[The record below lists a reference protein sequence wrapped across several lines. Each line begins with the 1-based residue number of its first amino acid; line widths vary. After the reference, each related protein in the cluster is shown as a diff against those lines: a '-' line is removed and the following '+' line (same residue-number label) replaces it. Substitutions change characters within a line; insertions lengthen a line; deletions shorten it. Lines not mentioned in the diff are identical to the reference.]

1 MNLSE
6 ADIRPLIQL
15 AFKEDINT
23 GDITSEAI
31 FTGTEKSNAYIM
43 AKADGVFCGGEVLR
57 LVYNDLDPSVTV
69 KLLVADGAK
78 VRYGD
83 IVCEIEGRTIS
94 ILLGER
100 TALNFIQRMSG
111 VATKTASIASLVSG
125 TKIKI
130 LDTRKTIPGF
140 RLLDKYA
147 VKCGGGENH
156 RIGLYDMILI
166 KDNHIKAVGGISNA
180 VANVRAKWG
189 TQYRIE
195 VETSNLDEVQ
205 QAIDSKADIIM
216 LDNMDKELMKKA
228 VTLVNKQAKIEISG
242 NMNAEKIKELTSLDI
257 DYISIGSLTHS
268 VEAFD
273 LSMKFR

>member
-23 GDITSEAI
+23 GDVTSEAI
-31 FTGTEKSNAYIM
+31 FTGAEHSCAYIM
-43 AKADGVFCGGEVLR
+43 AKADGVFCGGDVLR
-57 LVYNDLDPSVTV
+57 LVYNELDPSVTV
-69 KLLVADGAK
+69 KQLIADGTK

-83 IVCEIEGRTIS
+83 IVSEIEGRTIS

-111 VATKTASIASLVSG
+111 VATKTASIAALVSG
-125 TKIKI
+125 TNIKI

-166 KDNHIKAVGGISNA
+166 KDNHIKAVGGIAGA

-189 TQYRIE
+189 SQYRIE
-195 VETSNLDEVQ
+195 VETSNIDEVQ
-205 QAIDSKADIIM
+205 QAIDSRADIIM
-216 LDNMDKELMKKA
+216 LDNMNKDQMQKA
-228 VTLVNKQAKIEISG
+228 VALINKRAKIEISG
-242 NMNAEKIKELTSLDI
+242 NMSEEKIREMSDLEI
-257 DYISIGSLTHS
+257 DYISIGALTHS

-273 LSMKFR
+273 LSMKFK

>member
-1 MNLSE
+1 MNPSE

-15 AFKEDINT
+15 AFQEDINT

-31 FTGTEKSNAYIM
+31 FTGAEHSSAYIM
-43 AKADGVFCGGEVLR
+43 AKADGVFCGGDILR
-57 LVYNDLDPSVTV
+57 MVYNELDPSISI
-69 KLLVADGAK
+69 KLLVKDGAK
-78 VRYGD
+78 VKYGD
-83 IVCEIEGRTIS
+83 IVSEIDGRTIS

-111 VATKTASIASLVSG
+111 VATKTAAVAALVSN
-125 TKIKI
+125 TAIKI

-140 RLLDKYA
+140 RILDKYA

-195 VETSNLDEVQ
+195 VETTNLEEVQ
-205 QAIDSKADIIM
+205 QAVNSKVDIIM
-216 LDNMDKELMKKA
+216 LDNMNKKQMQEALM
-228 VTLVNKQAKIEISG
+228 LINKQAKIEISG
-242 NMNAEKIKELTSLDI
+242 NMSAEKIKELTSLDI